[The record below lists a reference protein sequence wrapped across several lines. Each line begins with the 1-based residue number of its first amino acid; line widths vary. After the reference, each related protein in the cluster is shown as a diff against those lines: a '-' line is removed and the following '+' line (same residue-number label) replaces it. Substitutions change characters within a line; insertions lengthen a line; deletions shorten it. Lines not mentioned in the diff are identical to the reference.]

1 MTSKYA
7 YTGAYTSGDNAA
19 FYALDER
26 SVELI
31 GVLLAKYNDPTQR
44 FVILSS
50 HDKVMVPLV
59 VYCTQGKV
67 NLKKYDGGKWL
78 NYLAGIAIIIDE
90 LGNRRYV
97 PVKGLNSAYM

>member
-1 MTSKYA
+1 M
-7 YTGAYTSGDNAA
+7 
-19 FYALDER
+19 R

-31 GVLLAKYNDPTQR
+31 VDVLLAKYNDPTQR
-44 FVILSS
+44 FVMLSS

-67 NLKKYDGGKWL
+67 NLKKHDGGKWL
-78 NYLAGIAIIIDE
+78 NYLAGVAIIIDE

-97 PVKGLNSAYM
+97 PVKGLDSAYM